1 MPPVPFVS
9 SSQFVASSCTR
20 KRNAIVRI
28 TNEWP
33 RARIATTPSSAAT
46 APASTPATGTQTH
59 GEPPMSLTQM
69 PTVYA
74 PSPMNAPWP
83 SEM

>member
-20 KRNAIVRI
+20 NRNAIVRI
-28 TNEWP
+28 TNACP
-33 RARIATTPSSAAT
+33 RARIAITPSSAAI
-46 APASTPATGTQTH
+46 APERTPATGTQTH
-59 GEPPMSLTQM
+59 GEPPMSVTQM

-74 PSPMNAPWP
+74 PSPTNAP
-83 SEM
+83 